1 MKVRFTFNA
10 RRRMRHIED
19 YHAGRGSLKKG
30 RKTVREILYRAGE
43 LEHNP
48 ELGPIEENLSHMKQG
63 HRSLL
68 VGTLYKIV
76 YLIAA
81 PVILITDVFDVR
93 QDPEKMKP

>member
-1 MKVRFTFNA
+1 
-10 RRRMRHIED
+10 
-19 YHAGRGSLKKG
+19 
-30 RKTVREILYRAGE
+30 
-43 LEHNP
+43 
-48 ELGPIEENLSHMKQG
+48 MKQG